1 MAPETEFLFTTH
13 INLQPAID
21 GGPTPAG
28 HMLTVYV
35 TGGSFEGPTLRG
47 KVLAGGGDWL
57 RLRADGSGALDVR
70 IWLET
75 DDGARI
81 YMTYGGRL
89 VVPPELLA
97 QAMDFDHA
105 QAVDPARYYFR
116 TQPLFETGHPAYAHL
131 NTLVAIGVGRVGHG
145 GVTYD
150 VYAVK

>member
-28 HMLTVYV
+28 HRLTVYV
-35 TGGSFEGPTLRG
+35 TGGSFEGPGLRG

-97 QAMDFDHA
+97 QAMDFDNA
-105 QAVDPARYYFR
+105 QAVDPSLYYFR

-150 VYAVK
+150 IYAVK